1 MFECVQICTVSD
13 TLPAPST
20 RRRYDLPGVACLVSG
35 ADRCS
40 VSSVR
45 AVCRALRGLP
55 CIWHGLP
62 CCLCCSVCP
71 GALGW
76 GLHLWGIW
84 GEPGVGWSTPLVEK
98 IQKRRFSCLPPL
110 FCSKSPTHYC
120 QSQKFPA
127 KTKRPLQRVCVLCYT
142 CLTSLEMEESTMNQ
156 KNDKNKERR
165 EKNEKIAASIWGI
178 IIGTALLVFG
188 VYLMAHG
195 VSNVI

>member
-84 GEPGVGWSTPLVEK
+84 GEPGVGWSTPRVEK
-98 IQKRRFSCLPPL
+98 IQKRRFPFSLTPSFLRKTPHPL
-110 FCSKSPTHYC
+110 LSISKIP
-120 QSQKFPA
+120 
-127 KTKRPLQRVCVLCYT
+127 R
-142 CLTSLEMEESTMNQ
+142 
-156 KNDKNKERR
+156 KNK
-165 EKNEKIAASIWGI
+165 KTPTKGLYSV
-178 IIGTALLVFG
+178 L
-188 VYLMAHG
+188 YLPYKPLKG
-195 VSNVI
+195 RNLQWLKVK